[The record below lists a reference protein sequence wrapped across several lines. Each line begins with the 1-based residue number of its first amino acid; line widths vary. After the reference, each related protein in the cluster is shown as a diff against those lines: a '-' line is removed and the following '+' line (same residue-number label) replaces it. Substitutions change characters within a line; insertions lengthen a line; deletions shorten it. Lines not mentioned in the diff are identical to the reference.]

1 MKWPVNQSQN
11 CFNKRNLRGKLAK
24 LDDFKGPYI
33 FWSCLMVIDGVN
45 CLEIWLSPQ
54 ISWFRWPGESPG
66 RRCMSEVKP
75 GELSITNLA
84 IRSWDPVLW
93 CNFVWVC
100 LGWRKFTFHMDDS
113 NLPYDRFIW
122 IWQRF
127 HKSSTQFPSS
137 TDLSSAPTKC
147 QNAEPLEPL
156 QCCVSPS
163 GLGTVPISPG
173 GTGWRRCC
181 FSWPCGWDALG
192 SASGGEGPSD
202 EKWMVSSNLQRN
214 NIFSKQPMAREPNRF
229 GIDDNLCLYVDD
241 IVYTLFW

>member
-24 LDDFKGPYI
+24 LDDFKGPI
-33 FWSCLMVIDGVN
+33 FSEAVWWSLMGSIVWRYD
-45 CLEIWLSPQ
+45 
-54 ISWFRWPGESPG
+54 FRPKSAGSDWPGESPG

-127 HKSSTQFPSS
+127 HKSSTQFRAQRISV
-137 TDLSSAPTKC
+137 
-147 QNAEPLEPL
+147 PL
-156 QCCVSPS
+156 QQSARTLNLWSRCSAAYHCQGWGQCRFPWGNRVEAVLFQLALRMGCTRLS
-163 GLGTVPISPG
+163 L
-173 GTGWRRCC
+173 WRRRTL
-181 FSWPCGWDALG
+181 WW
-192 SASGGEGPSD
+192 E
-202 EKWMVSSNLQRN
+202 
-214 NIFSKQPMAREPNRF
+214 
-229 GIDDNLCLYVDD
+229 VDG
-241 IVYTLFW
+241 VF